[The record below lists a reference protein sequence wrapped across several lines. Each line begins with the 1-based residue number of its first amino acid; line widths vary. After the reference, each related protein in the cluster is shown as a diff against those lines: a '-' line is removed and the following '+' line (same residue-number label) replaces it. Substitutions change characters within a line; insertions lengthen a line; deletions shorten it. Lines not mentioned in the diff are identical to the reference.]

1 MDNDVYTID
10 DNIYY
15 SEYDDDYSLDIE
27 TVNVI
32 QDDGSTRTCFIDTI
46 DDYNII
52 EYQDKY
58 YASQEVL
65 DNILKNKGKL

>member
-10 DNIYY
+10 DNLYY
-15 SEYDDDYSLDIE
+15 SEYDDDYSIDIE
-27 TVNVI
+27 TVDVI
-32 QDDGSTRTCFIDTI
+32 QDDGSTRACSIDTI
-46 DDYNII
+46 DNYNII